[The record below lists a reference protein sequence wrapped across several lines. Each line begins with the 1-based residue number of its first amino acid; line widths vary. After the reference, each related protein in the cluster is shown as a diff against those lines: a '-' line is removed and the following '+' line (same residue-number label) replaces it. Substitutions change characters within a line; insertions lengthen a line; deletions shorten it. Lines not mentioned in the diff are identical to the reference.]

1 MLAEITH
8 KGKTYSVNLSN
19 PIDISMPLE
28 ASKDAASAWYVDP
41 LIIEPVQ
48 TEQFTGSV
56 ALGGSVNFNN
66 IFFNPHGHGTHT
78 ECVGHISKEFY
89 SVNDALK
96 TFFFTAEL
104 ISVTPEKWP
113 NGDEVITLAIIE
125 NAIKEKSA
133 EAIIIRTLP
142 NTLEKRKKN
151 YSATNPPYLAADA
164 MEYIVNKGFDH
175 LLIDLPSVDREMD
188 EGVLASHHLFW
199 NYPAA
204 PNTQKT
210 ITEFIYV
217 AEEVADGRYLLNLQI
232 APFEN
237 DASPSKPI
245 LYKLK

>member
-8 KGKTYSVNLSN
+8 KGKTYSVNLGN
-19 PIDISMPLE
+19 PIDISMPLK

-104 ISVTPEKWP
+104 ISVTPEKWA
-113 NGDEVITLAIIE
+113 NGDEVITLKVIE
-125 NAIKEKSA
+125 EALKDKLA
-133 EAIIIRTLP
+133 EAIVIRTLP
-142 NTLEKRKKN
+142 NLKDKQHKN
-151 YSATNPPYLAADA
+151 YSATNPPYLAAEA
-164 MEYIVNKGFDH
+164 VKFIVDKGFEH

-188 EGVLASHHLFW
+188 EGVLAAHHLFW
-199 NYPAA
+199 NYPTA

-210 ITEFIYV
+210 ITEFIFV
-217 AEEVADGRYLLNLQI
+217 SDEVADGGYILNLQI

-245 LYKLK
+245 LYKIK

>member
-19 PIDISMPLE
+19 PIDISMPLK

-104 ISVTPEKWP
+104 ISVTPEKWA
-113 NGDEVITLAIIE
+113 NGDEVITLKVIKEAL
-125 NAIKEKSA
+125 KEKSA
-133 EAIIIRTLP
+133 EAIVIRTLP
-142 NTLEKRKKN
+142 NLLEKQKKN

-164 MEYIVNKGFDH
+164 MEYIVNKGVEH

-188 EGVLASHHLFW
+188 EGVLAAHHLFW
-199 NYPAA
+199 NYPKS

-210 ITEFIYV
+210 ITEFIFV
-217 AEEVADGRYLLNLQI
+217 SNEVADGRYLLNLQI

-245 LYKLK
+245 LYEIK

>member
-8 KGKTYSVNLSN
+8 KGKTFSVNLGE
-19 PIDISMPLE
+19 PIDISMPLK

-48 TEQFTGSV
+48 TDQFTGSV

-104 ISVTPEKWP
+104 ISITPEKWP

-164 MEYIVNKGFDH
+164 MEYIVNKGFEH

-188 EGVLASHHLFW
+188 EGVLAAHHLFW

-210 ITEFIYV
+210 ITEFV
-217 AEEVADGRYLLNLQI
+217 FVSDEVKDGRYLLNLQI

-245 LYKLK
+245 LYKIK

>member
-8 KGKTYSVNLSN
+8 KGKTFSVNLGE
-19 PIDISMPLE
+19 PIDISMPLK
-28 ASKDAASAWYVDP
+28 ASKYAASAWYVDP

-89 SVNDALK
+89 SVNNALK

-104 ISVTPEKWP
+104 ISVKPEKWP
-113 NGDEVITLAIIE
+113 NGDEVITRSQVETALE
-125 NAIKEKSA
+125 GKSA

-142 NTLEKRKKN
+142 NLLEKRHRN
-151 YSATNPPYLAADA
+151 YSSTNPPYLAAEA
-164 MEYIVNKGFDH
+164 MEFLVNKGFEH

-199 NYPAA
+199 NYPSA

-210 ITEFIYV
+210 ITEFV
-217 AEEVADGRYLLNLQI
+217 FVSDEVRDGRYLLNLQI

-245 LYKLK
+245 LYEIK

>member
-1 MLAEITH
+1 M
-8 KGKTYSVNLSN
+8 
-19 PIDISMPLE
+19 
-28 ASKDAASAWYVDP
+28 
-41 LIIEPVQ
+41 
-48 TEQFTGSV
+48 
-56 ALGGSVNFNN
+56 
-66 IFFNPHGHGTHT
+66 
-78 ECVGHISKEFY
+78 
-89 SVNDALK
+89 
-96 TFFFTAEL
+96 

-142 NTLEKRKKN
+142 NTLEKQKKN

-188 EGVLASHHLFW
+188 EGVLASHRLFW